1 MIRETFLL
9 RAMINWL
16 VINSVLVADGNAQCA
31 YRILPT
37 QSIKQHKRM
46 KLLTDALEN
55 EELGEFFE
63 RKVVI
68 CLMKV

>member
-16 VINSVLVADGNAQCA
+16 VINSVLVADGNIQCA

-37 QSIKQHKRM
+37 QSIKQYKRM

-55 EELGEFFE
+55 EGPEEFFE
-63 RKVVI
+63 RKEVI
-68 CLMKV
+68 CMVKV